1 MFIRQNPLLKN
12 RASEMRGHMTPQETL
27 LWNYCLKRLPVQIY
41 RQYVIESY
49 IFDFFCRKARLV
61 IEVDGAQ
68 HHSMEGMKY
77 DEKRSSRIEK
87 YDILVIRFSNLDI
100 ESNHKNVGQYIE
112 NIIRERLQSL
122 ETESEP

>member
-1 MFIRQNPLLKN
+1 MRIYKNPAMKE
-12 RASEMRGHMTPQETL
+12 RAGELRGHMTPQETL

-49 IFDFFCRKARLV
+49 IVDFFCRKARLV

-68 HHSMEGMKY
+68 HYSMEGMKY

-87 YDILVIRFSNLDI
+87 YDILVIRSQTLT
-100 ESNHKNVGQYIE
+100 SSTTSKTWG
-112 NIIRERLQSL
+112 S
-122 ETESEP
+122 T

>member
-1 MFIRQNPLLKN
+1 
-12 RASEMRGHMTPQETL
+12 MTPQETF
-27 LWNYCLKRLPVQIY
+27 LWNYCLNRLPVQIY

-49 IFDFFCRKARLV
+49 IVDFFCRKARLV

-68 HHSMEGMKY
+68 HYSMEGMKY

-100 ESNHKNVGQYIE
+100 EHNLKNVGQYIE
-112 NIIRERLQSL
+112 NIIRERLQSP

>member
-1 MFIRQNPLLKN
+1 M
-12 RASEMRGHMTPQETL
+12 
-27 LWNYCLKRLPVQIY
+27 QIY

-49 IFDFFCRKARLV
+49 IVDFFCRKAWLV

-68 HHSMEGMKY
+68 HYSMEGMKY

-100 ESNHKNVGQYIE
+100 ERNLKNVGQYIE
-112 NIIRERLQSL
+112 NIIRERLQSP
-122 ETESEP
+122 ETESEL

>member
-1 MFIRQNPLLKN
+1 MRIYKNPAMKE
-12 RASEMRGHMTPQETL
+12 RAGELRGHMTPQETL
-27 LWNYCLKRLPVQIY
+27 LWNYCLKHLPVQIY

-49 IFDFFCRKARLV
+49 IVDFFCRKARLV

-68 HHSMEGMKY
+68 HRSLEGMKY

-100 ESNHKNVGQYIE
+100 EHNLKNVGQYIE
-112 NIIRERLQSL
+112 NIIRERLQSP
-122 ETESEP
+122 EIESEP